1 MLLQKEV
8 LRNLKWYI
16 LLIFISLLIL
26 IPCITSTKCV
36 MRGTCGKNG
45 KLYQNCPYNGEPL
58 PINDIKVE
66 KEIKEMC
73 PHLFENGNKNLC
85 CNKEQFQI
93 LKNQMTVPFQIL
105 QKCPSCYKNFA
116 NLWCDF
122 ACSPE
127 QSNYLNILKTESSS
141 FSITN
146 NSKYITSIEYFVRKD
161 FAETLL
167 NSCKNVR
174 ALGTYALDTL
184 CGRKSDECTIEKWF
198 QFLGTYNP
206 NIGVPFTINFHI
218 GNNQTRNNGIIMK
231 PPTTKA
237 YNCNESTTLFGD
249 TCACSDCPAICK
261 KETPF
266 PKLSDESCKIAA
278 MDCIKAM
285 SLTAFGALLAT
296 GMCMMV
302 LQYVLKKTT
311 NDDNDMKDFKATPMT
326 SITFIKDT
334 NGGYIENLG
343 YSIEQ
348 LLESISYQIGL
359 IAARRPIMLFSFG
372 FIIALIC
379 SSGLLMV
386 RFTTDPVELWSY
398 PHSKARQQKDFF
410 DNNFGP
416 FYRTEQIIAYP
427 KDQNFF
433 LHTNVTTEVDEGYY
447 GPAFEKNFL
456 YEAFKLQLDI
466 MNLKVKN
473 NDKII
478 SLDQICFKPMKGNNS
493 KCAIM
498 SIFNYFQNNI
508 SLLNIELEN
517 EFDFY
522 KKDYLN
528 HIFNCIKNP
537 YTMET
542 TIGLGCLA
550 DFGAPIQPYVIL
562 GDFNNTNNYETS
574 RGLVI
579 TLLVTNHLNE
589 YDNER
594 ALIWEKKF
602 IEYLKE
608 YSSDKMYISFM
619 SERSIEDEIER
630 ESKSDAF
637 TVLISYIFM
646 FLYVAFT
653 LGQYQVSN
661 NNLLYLLVSSKL
673 LLGVAG
679 VLIVALSVT
688 SSIGVYAFYGIPAT
702 MIILEVQPFL
712 VLAVGVDNIFI
723 FVQTYQRMTPFQL
736 DEPLDIRI
744 AKISGE
750 VIPSMLL
757 SSLSE
762 VLCFFL
768 GALSQMPA
776 VQVFSLYAALALIFD
791 FFLQVTCFLSLFVID
806 IKRQESG
813 RPEIF
818 CCQKL
823 PVEPVNPESYMY
835 SIFNKY
841 YSPIL
846 FSKPVRYGVIV
857 LFFGWLCS
865 SLAFI
870 NQVQLGLDQK
880 MAVPED
886 SYVLTHFKNTD
897 KYLSVGPPVYFV
909 IKGYYDYSRIDLQN
923 KICNGIGCHNDSLG
937 AQIARAANWKNRSYI
952 AEPIMNWLDD
962 YIAWLRPHGEPP
974 CCRRF
979 PNDTFCS
986 ASIKDESCTSCNVE
1000 YVKKRPRADLFFN
1013 HIHDFLSDNPT
1024 DSCPLGGHAAYS
1036 SALKV
1041 TNSGRVSTSYF
1052 MTYHTVLKSSED
1064 FINAMAVAKQISSN
1078 LTEMLNKDLE
1088 AHCPIEVFPYSIF
1101 YVFYENYE
1109 TIVSDAIIQVIFSIT
1124 GIFVVA
1130 TLCLG
1135 IDPWSGMIIVVTI
1148 ASILLNL
1155 IGLMYWWSIDFNAI
1169 SVVNLVMS
1177 MGISVEFCSHIVRSF
1192 ALSCQRRKLDRAK
1205 ESLSIVGSS
1214 VLSGITL
1221 TKFGGILVLAFAHS
1235 QIFKVFYFRMFLGIV
1250 IIGAAHGLIFLPVLL
1265 SFVGPP
1271 VNRRRLL
1278 AKMNE
1283 QNNSFRTEFC
1293 TRTKNKTFLSSN
1305 KRSIEQ
1311 EEDSDME
1318 GQYIQQVVY
1327 S

>member
-1 MLLQKEV
+1 ML
-8 LRNLKWYI
+8 WYI
-16 LLIFISLLIL
+16 KVFKQLIWHIIIFYIL
-26 IPCITSTKCV
+26 FNNKVNSKQCV
-36 MRGTCGKNG
+36 MRGVCGRNG
-45 KLYQNCPYNGEPL
+45 NLYQNCPYSGIPL
-58 PINDIKVE
+58 PIDDKNVE

-73 PHLFENGNKNLC
+73 PHLFENGNNNLC
-85 CNKEQFQI
+85 CDKKQFHI
-93 LKNQMTVPFQIL
+93 LKNQMTVPFKIL
-105 QKCPSCYKNFA
+105 QKCPSCFKNFV

-122 ACSPE
+122 ACSPN
-127 QSNYLNILKTESSS
+127 QSNYINILKVESSN

-146 NSKYITSIEYFVRKD
+146 NSKYITSLEYFID
-161 FAETLL
+161 NNFAHTLI

-184 CGRKSDECTIEKWF
+184 CGRKTDECTIEKWLEF
-198 QFLGTYNP
+198 MGTYNP
-206 NIGVPFTINFHI
+206 HIGVPFTINFYVG
-218 GNNQTRNNGIIMK
+218 GNHTRNNNIII
-231 PPTTKA
+231 PPKTKS
-237 YNCNESTTLFGD
+237 YNCNESITSFSD
-249 TCACSDCPAICK
+249 TCACSDCPSVCK
-261 KETPF
+261 NESPF
-266 PKLSDESCKIAA
+266 PKLSDESCKIAT

-311 NDDNDMKDFKATPMT
+311 NDGSDMKNFKATPMT
-326 SITFIKDT
+326 SLPYIKDT
-334 NGGYIENLG
+334 HGGYLENLG

-359 IAARRPIMLFSFG
+359 IAARRPLMVFSFG
-372 FIIALIC
+372 FIVALIC

-416 FYRTEQIIAYP
+416 FYRTEQVIVYP
-427 KDQNFF
+427 KNQLFF
-433 LHTNVTTEVDEGYY
+433 LHSNVTTEVDENYY
-447 GPAFEKNFL
+447 GPAFEKEFL
-456 YEAFKLQLDI
+456 REAFKLQLSI
-466 MNLKVKN
+466 MNLNVKIQN
-473 NDKII
+473 NKII
-478 SLDQICFKPMKGNNS
+478 SLNDICFKPMKGKDA

-508 SLLNIELEN
+508 NLLDIEIEN
-517 EFDFY
+517 DYDFY
-522 KKDYLN
+522 TKDYLY

-537 YTMET
+537 YTMVSSV
-542 TIGLGCLA
+542 GLSCLA
-550 DFGAPIQPYVIL
+550 DFGGPIQPYVIL
-562 GDFNNTNNYETS
+562 GDFNFTNNYESS
-574 RGLVI
+574 RGLVL
-579 TLLVTNHLNE
+579 TFLVKNNIKE
-589 YDNER
+589 IDNIN
-594 ALIWEKKF
+594 ALEWEKGFIKF
-602 IEYLKE
+602 LKE
-608 YSSDKMYISFM
+608 YNSDTIHVSFM
-619 SERSIEDEIER
+619 AERSIEDEIER

-661 NNLLYLLVSSKL
+661 NNLLYLFVSSKL

-688 SSIGVYAFYGIPAT
+688 ASIGVYAFYGIPAT

-723 FVQTYQRMTPFQL
+723 FVQTYQRMSSFQMK
-736 DEPLDIRI
+736 EPLDIRI

-791 FFLQVTCFLSLFVID
+791 FFLQITCFLSLFVID

-818 CCQKL
+818 CCQRL

-841 YSPIL
+841 YSPFL
-846 FSKPVRYGVIV
+846 FSKPIRCAVIV
-857 LFFGWLCS
+857 IFFGWLCS

-870 NQVQLGLDQK
+870 NQIQLGLDQK

-886 SYVLTHFKNTD
+886 SYVLTHFKNND
-897 KYLSVGPPVYFV
+897 RFLSVGPPVYFI

-923 KICNGIGCHNDSLG
+923 KLCSGIGCKSDSLG
-937 AQIARAANWKNRSYI
+937 AQISKAAKWNNRSYI
-952 AEPIMNWLDD
+952 AEPVMNWVDD
-962 YIAWLRPHGEPP
+962 YISWLKSNGEPS

-979 PNDTFCS
+979 ENNNTFCS
-986 ASIKDESCTSCNVE
+986 ASIHNDKCQSCNVE
-1000 YVKKRPRADLFFN
+1000 FVNNRPRTDLFYDY
-1013 HIHDFLSDNPT
+1013 IHDFLSDNPT
-1024 DSCPLGGHAAYS
+1024 SECPLGGHAAYS

-1041 TNSGRVSTSYF
+1041 TNSGRVLTSYF
-1052 MTYHTVLKSSED
+1052 MTYHTVLKTSED
-1064 FINAMAVAKQISSN
+1064 FINAMAVAKQISNN
-1078 LTEMLNKDLE
+1078 LTDMLNKDLE
-1088 AHCPIEVFPYSIF
+1088 AHCPLEVFPYSVF

-1109 TIVSDAIIQVIFSIT
+1109 TIVSDAIIQIIFSIT

-1155 IGLMYWWSIDFNAI
+1155 IGLMYWWNIDFNAI

-1278 AKMNE
+1278 AKINE
-1283 QNNSFRTEFC
+1283 NNNSFTNSFTLSGKGKEYL
-1293 TRTKNKTFLSSN
+1293 TVKKTT
-1305 KRSIEQ
+1305 IEQ
-1311 EEDSDME
+1311 DDSDIDE
-1318 GQYIQQVVY
+1318 QYIQQVVY